1 MSLFKK
7 NLEKL
12 APRWERFKYFLDRDY
27 FFRSGELR
35 ILSTS
40 LSYTTLISFIPF
52 LAVVLASFQMIGGLE
67 KLYPLIETSVL
78 QYFKEATGNQVV
90 RFLRSSFKK
99 VHVDTLGWA
108 GLLFLTVTSFGLLS
122 DADYAINRVWK
133 IQIKRPF
140 YKRMAI
146 YWVLFLLVPILLA
159 MYAGFY
165 TAGNMMQL
173 PFKINPSIFY
183 ALILFW
189 GLSIFYIVVPDT
201 KVNNK
206 FALISAL
213 ITSIVITLFQQALS
227 LGVTQFFRKNTIY
240 GSLAI
245 VPVVL
250 LWILFSWYAVLM
262 GAYLCYRLQTRNSQK
277 TTES

>member
-1 MSLFKK
+1 MKFFKSQI
-7 NLEKL
+7 EKL
-12 APRWERFKYFLDRDY
+12 APRWERLKYSIDRDY

-90 RFLRSSFKK
+90 RFLRGSFKK

-146 YWVLFLLVPILLA
+146 YWVLFLLVPVLLA

-201 KVNNK
+201 KVNNNY
-206 FALISAL
+206 ALISAF
-213 ITSIVITLFQQALS
+213 ITSVAITLFQQALS

-262 GAYLCYRLQTRNSQK
+262 GAYLCYRLQTRNSNK